1 MRRVGLLQQSTRT
14 RLMYAAVQTKYVEAS
29 PLTWLTWRWTSA
41 ASVTWLAWTLD
52 SLVSRVLSNGPLGQS
67 SSSDAGIVQRR
78 PSVQIAR
85 PGRTTCE
92 YARSGVSAHDPPGYR
107 LAFNIFPRVFL
118 PCNYYCKATRDITA
132 PNSNQS
138 IVEDGCVTNSYGD

>member
-52 SLVSRVLSNGPLGQS
+52 SLVSRVLSNGPLVQS
-67 SSSDAGIVQRR
+67 SSLAAGVVQRR
-78 PSVQIAR
+78 LSVQILAPRAR
-85 PGRTTCE
+85 YVIDVPKQLKSPLTPGIRSLSIFFQGSPYLVTITVIERVISPLRT
-92 YARSGVSAHDPPGYR
+92 
-107 LAFNIFPRVFL
+107 
-118 PCNYYCKATRDITA
+118 AT
-132 PNSNQS
+132 NQM
-138 IVEDGCVTNSYGD
+138 